1 MLVLFD
7 VDATLISTSGV
18 GIRALDRAGRRLHG
32 PAFDAS
38 TTEYAGRLDPLIM
51 ADLLIANGIEPSVE
65 RIALLRQGYRAELEH
80 ELATPGVASILPG
93 VATLLERLATV
104 EGLVIG
110 LLTGN
115 YQDTGEVKLRAC
127 GVDLAP
133 FIIRVW
139 GDESPHVPPAREHLP
154 LVALD
159 RYHGHV
165 GRALDPARGVV
176 VGDTIHDISCAR
188 ACGLRS
194 IGVATGM
201 YSLEQLAHADL
212 AVRDLSETDAIAS
225 WIVAGGGGGA

>member
-18 GIRALDRAGRRLHG
+18 GIRALERAGRQLHG
-32 PAFDAS
+32 PGFDAT

-51 ADLLIANGIEPSVE
+51 ADLLRANGIEPSAEGIV
-65 RIALLRQGYRAELEH
+65 ALRRGYRAELEH
-80 ELATPGVASILPG
+80 ELRTPGVASILPG
-93 VATLLERLATV
+93 VATLLERLGTV
-104 EGLVIG
+104 ESLVIG

-133 FIIRVW
+133 FVIRVW
-139 GDESPHVPPAREHLP
+139 GDESPHTPPARDHLP
-154 LVALD
+154 LVALE
-159 RYHGHV
+159 RYLAHV
-165 GRALDPARGVV
+165 GSPLDPARGVV
-176 VGDTIHDISCAR
+176 VGDTVHDIACAR

-201 YSLEQLAHADL
+201 YTLQQLAHADL
-212 AVRDLSETDAIAS
+212 AVPDLSETDAIVS
-225 WIVAGGGGGA
+225 WIVGEA